1 MWTEFWSLA
10 QPAGRLPLPWTPRR
24 RGWGRGQVGRSVRLP
39 GGATRT
45 QWGLGVG
52 PCSGGDPDT
61 PPCLP
66 SQETQEQVSASTSG
80 PPRVAGPPSL
90 PLAPLSSPNVPKIS
104 QFSGTP
110 GNSTPAVL
118 RPKLARAHTPLLN
131 SFWGWGTGDGLEAV
145 LAPRHS
151 GARKAAICFS
161 GVWDTRGPRPGVRRI
176 WREPG
181 ARPRSPGGGAWAAT
195 FCPQVLPAA
204 SASTAPWARTSGSA
218 RGGRTGPAVPSE
230 PSTEARGPST
240 SYHPAPVPAAGR
252 GRSCPQSLPASES
265 FPMSQLFA

>member
-1 MWTEFWSLA
+1 M
-10 QPAGRLPLPWTPRR
+10 
-24 RGWGRGQVGRSVRLP
+24 
-39 GGATRT
+39 
-45 QWGLGVG
+45 GV
-52 PCSGGDPDT
+52 D
-61 PPCLP
+61 
-66 SQETQEQVSASTSG
+66 
-80 PPRVAGPPSL
+80 
-90 PLAPLSSPNVPKIS
+90 KIS

-230 PSTEARGPST
+230 TGLGTSPYCFHVISEQVRGAFS
-240 SYHPAPVPAAGR
+240 R
-252 GRSCPQSLPASES
+252 C
-265 FPMSQLFA
+265 